1 MMEYLYCNKFYNMFF
16 QEYEKLGF
24 IGKGA
29 FASVYKVRHADLG
42 YVRALKVCNQFIED
56 ENDKAWQTF
65 LSECR
70 LLLRIGNG
78 SHPNIVRI
86 YPPRLLDNRAVVEM
100 DCVEGDSLDR
110 YVADNKFIPIEEF
123 YRFAQQIVGAVA
135 YCHVDVYRFQMDPV
149 ADNLSPNPADARKY
163 LISSEK
169 ERELI
174 AKYGVVHN
182 DLHSNNI
189 IRRDYDGQYILL
201 DFGLAIQ
208 DRHCVKSSSRFDG
221 AIEYCSPEKLDR
233 GEVTPQSDVYSLG
246 ILMYEV
252 LAGRVPFKCD
262 SSGDGFVS
270 ASATNRVYMQHL
282 KEMPPSIFELRK
294 QAFESIHPDETY
306 TLDYP
311 QELEN
316 IILKCLAKNPT
327 DRYANAKELLMD
339 LRKVEKL
346 QPRVA
351 DTVMGATEK
360 ECASK
365 ENIPSDAYRAEKVSD
380 AGEKGMHDTGET
392 DMEETAGAESGNGL
406 LSLTDGVLDKR
417 KNSNRKRLLCIGG
430 IVLAVGTGLIFFV
443 LSRDR
448 SDAMASENLGGAVGF
463 LAADEVPQL
472 TPQEQYATWFEEG
485 KAAADS
491 IASGHTAWASDIPK
505 DYYYDA
511 QDIFYAER
519 GDAKYG
525 QYFDYKY
532 AEVQERLIHS
542 AVDYNNKDSQYLL
555 GCVYANGGYGVPANR
570 SLAYYMFNNAANNGH
585 PKAMFYL
592 ARDYCYDPETKF
604 YWMNKSAEAGDMEAQ
619 YNLAQ
624 SYETGAYTDIDL
636 MKSLHLYVN
645 FAKNYG
651 MDYWMVGDDIER
663 VKKKIIEN
671 GDGYMLDTMASL
683 AQLQPKTTGPKSKPK
698 SKKNTEPKADEPT
711 LSPASNSNI
720 IFVPAQEA
728 PVASAT
734 PAAQSQ
740 NAKVTIH
747 SSASV
752 TTTYKVMPAPLK
764 K

>member
-1 MMEYLYCNKFYNMFF
+1 MFF

-294 QAFESIHPDETY
+294 KAFESTHPGETY
-306 TLDYP
+306 TVDYP

-316 IILKCLAKNPT
+316 IILKCLAKNPA

-339 LRKVEKL
+339 LKKVEKL
-346 QPRVA
+346 QPRSA
-351 DTVMGATEK
+351 DTAMGAGAYSVTENAVS
-360 ECASK
+360 ASK
-365 ENIPSDAYRAEKVSD
+365 RDKYKQAEIISRQ
-380 AGEKGMHDTGET
+380 ETGGLAALKT
-392 DMEETAGAESGNGL
+392 DRTGLSQTAGIPAPA
-406 LSLTDGVLDKR
+406 KR
-417 KNSNRKRLLCIGG
+417 KPSGKGKYLWIAIALLFVG
-430 IVLAVGTGLIFFV
+430 AVVILPQ
-443 LSRDR
+443 LSRDNR
-448 SDAMASENLGGAVGF
+448 ISDPSEDLNIEEENVEDSEMTINGHEYVDLGLPSGLKWATCNVGASS
-463 LAADEVPQL
+463 P
-472 TPQEQYATWFEEG
+472 EEYG
-485 KAAADS
+485 
-491 IASGHTAWASDIPK
+491 
-505 DYYYDA
+505 DYYA
-511 QDIFYAER
+511 W
-519 GDAKYG
+519 G
-525 QYFDYKY
+525 
-532 AEVQERLIHS
+532 
-542 AVDYNNKDSQYLL
+542 
-555 GCVYANGGYGVPANR
+555 
-570 SLAYYMFNNAANNGH
+570 
-585 PKAMFYL
+585 
-592 ARDYCYDPETKF
+592 
-604 YWMNKSAEAGDMEAQ
+604 
-619 YNLAQ
+619 
-624 SYETGAYTDIDL
+624 ETGTKTSYLESNNLTLGKTLTELRNKGIIDGSDRLTLSHDAARANWGGTWRMPTKAECDEL
-636 MKSLHLYVN
+636 MDKCAWTWTTQNS
-645 FAKNYG
+645 
-651 MDYWMVGDDIER
+651 I
-663 VKKKIIEN
+663 N
-671 GDGYMLDTMASL
+671 GCEV
-683 AQLQPKTTGPKSKPK
+683 TGPNGRS
-698 SKKNTEPKADEPT
+698 
-711 LSPASNSNI
+711 
-720 IFVPAQEA
+720 IFL
-728 PVASAT
+728 
-734 PAAQSQ
+734 PAAGGRYGTSLIR
-740 NAKVTIH
+740 AGEVGRYWGSTADDDSDFALTIDFDRDHWYENWYYRVYGH
-747 SSASV
+747 SVRPVSE
-752 TTTYKVMPAPLK
+752 
-764 K
+764 

>member
-1 MMEYLYCNKFYNMFF
+1 MFF

-110 YVADNKFIPIEEF
+110 YVADNKVIPIEEF

-163 LISSEK
+163 LISPEK

-294 QAFESIHPDETY
+294 QAFESTHPGETY
-306 TLDYP
+306 TADYP

-316 IILKCLAKNPT
+316 IILKCLAKNPA

-351 DTVMGATEK
+351 DTAMGAGAYSVTENAVS
-360 ECASK
+360 ASK
-365 ENIPSDAYRAEKVSD
+365 RDKYKQAEIIFRQETGGLAALKTDRAGLSQ
-380 AGEKGMHDTGET
+380 
-392 DMEETAGAESGNGL
+392 TAGIPAPAKHKPSGKGKYL
-406 LSLTDGVLDKR
+406 WIAIAILFVG
-417 KNSNRKRLLCIGG
+417 
-430 IVLAVGTGLIFFV
+430 AVMILPQ
-443 LSRDR
+443 LSRDNR
-448 SDAMASENLGGAVGF
+448 ISDPYDEEDNVEDKEMTIDASDDLNME
-463 LAADEVPQL
+463 
-472 TPQEQYATWFEEG
+472 
-485 KAAADS
+485 KAAVENTVMT
-491 IASGHTAWASDIPK
+491 I
-505 DYYYDA
+505 
-511 QDIFYAER
+511 
-519 GDAKYG
+519 
-525 QYFDYKY
+525 
-532 AEVQERLIHS
+532 
-542 AVDYNNKDSQYLL
+542 
-555 GCVYANGGYGVPANR
+555 
-570 SLAYYMFNNAANNGH
+570 NGH
-585 PKAMFYL
+585 EYVDLGLPSGLKWATCNVG
-592 ARDYCYDPETKF
+592 ASSPEDYGNY
-604 YWMNKSAEAGDMEAQ
+604 YAWG
-619 YNLAQ
+619 
-624 SYETGAYTDIDL
+624 ETGTKTSYSESNSSTYGKTLAELRNAGIIDGSYRL
-636 MKSLHLYVN
+636 TLSHDAACANWGGTWRMPTKAECEELRDKCTWTRTTQNSV
-645 FAKNYG
+645 
-651 MDYWMVGDDIER
+651 
-663 VKKKIIEN
+663 N
-671 GDGYMLDTMASL
+671 GD
-683 AQLQPKTTGPKSKPK
+683 KVTGPNGRS
-698 SKKNTEPKADEPT
+698 
-711 LSPASNSNI
+711 
-720 IFVPAQEA
+720 IFL
-728 PVASAT
+728 
-734 PAAQSQ
+734 PAAGYRIGTSLKFAGK
-740 NAKVTIH
+740 NGYFWS
-747 SSASV
+747 SSAYDGSIYAYILFFSSGGRDVDWFGRDNGRSV
-752 TTTYKVMPAPLK
+752 RPVSE
-764 K
+764 

>member
-1 MMEYLYCNKFYNMFF
+1 MFF

-123 YRFAQQIVGAVA
+123 YRFAQQIVGGVA

-163 LISSEK
+163 LISPEK
-169 ERELI
+169 ERALI

-294 QAFESIHPDETY
+294 QAFESTHPGETY
-306 TLDYP
+306 TVDYP

-316 IILKCLAKNPT
+316 IILKCLAKNPA
-327 DRYANAKELLMD
+327 DRYANAKELQRAIEVAISKRHVPVAQVPVASETQNTSSPQSDSAQITELIKEMSS
-339 LRKVEKL
+339 LRQEVQTL
-346 QPRVA
+346 RN
-351 DTVMGATEK
+351 
-360 ECASK
+360 SK
-365 ENIPSDAYRAEKVSD
+365 KAEVKNEPAMQGVLSL
-380 AGEKGMHDTGET
+380 GET
-392 DMEETAGAESGNGL
+392 KPDIPVKKNKWDKWLWIFSLAVNVTLWIICFTAPKHFVYETWNEKTMRYDKEYYVPDDFEI
-406 LSLTDGVLDKR
+406 LSSVF
-417 KNSNRKRLLCIGG
+417 LCIG
-430 IVLAVGTGLIFFV
+430 
-443 LSRDR
+443 
-448 SDAMASENLGGAVGF
+448 
-463 LAADEVPQL
+463 LAAIILPWLFRVRSWIKRLVFGAIWCFSVLVIISKTRE
-472 TPQEQYATWFEEG
+472 
-485 KAAADS
+485 DS
-491 IASGHTAWASDIPK
+491 VFVMILIAFVGLM
-505 DYYYDA
+505 
-511 QDIFYAER
+511 
-519 GDAKYG
+519 
-525 QYFDYKY
+525 
-532 AEVQERLIHS
+532 VQVIQF
-542 AVDYNNKDSQYLL
+542 A
-555 GCVYANGGYGVPANR
+555 
-570 SLAYYMFNNAANNGH
+570 
-585 PKAMFYL
+585 L
-592 ARDYCYDPETKF
+592 ARR
-604 YWMNKSAEAGDMEAQ
+604 
-619 YNLAQ
+619 Q
-624 SYETGAYTDIDL
+624 S
-636 MKSLHLYVN
+636 
-645 FAKNYG
+645 
-651 MDYWMVGDDIER
+651 
-663 VKKKIIEN
+663 KI
-671 GDGYMLDTMASL
+671 
-683 AQLQPKTTGPKSKPK
+683 
-698 SKKNTEPKADEPT
+698 
-711 LSPASNSNI
+711 
-720 IFVPAQEA
+720 
-728 PVASAT
+728 
-734 PAAQSQ
+734 
-740 NAKVTIH
+740 
-747 SSASV
+747 
-752 TTTYKVMPAPLK
+752 
-764 K
+764 